1 MIINRDTALFC
12 QIEQSTPIP
21 LWVDFSCEVG
31 KLLAI
36 VGPSG
41 GGKSTL
47 LRMLAGLS
55 LPRTGHIEYDG
66 RTLFDSKRHV
76 HLSPAE
82 RHVGYVPQHFGLF
95 PHLTAVDNILAGL
108 DHISKA
114 ERKPR
119 AMKWL
124 DEMNLTHV
132 AQRRPSAL
140 SGGQQQRIAL
150 ARALAREPTL
160 LLLDEPFSAVDWE
173 TREFLYESLFTL
185 KRSLNIPVI
194 MVTHDL
200 KEALLLADN
209 MLLMDNGYMLQHGS
223 PRTLLSQPA
232 SEIVAK
238 QMGQKNVF
246 DAVVTQDRSSQHV
259 SRLDW
264 QGVKLDIAYQ
274 ASLVQGQ
281 KVRWMIS
288 SLGVELH
295 NDLSLLKEAN
305 CFVVTIVSLLAIGEM
320 TRILLNL
327 NANAQKLHLELPV
340 QIVKQLELTEGKE
353 SLVMLNL
360 SCIHIFS
367 SSD

>member
-1 MIINRDTALFC
+1 MNINRDTALCC
-12 QIEQSTPIP
+12 QIEQLTPIP
-21 LWVDFSCEVG
+21 LWVDFSCEAG

-55 LPRTGHIEYDG
+55 LPRTGHIECDG
-66 RTLFDSKRHV
+66 RTLFDAKRHI

-95 PHLTAVDNILAGL
+95 PHLTALDNILAGL
-108 DHISKA
+108 DHIPKVA
-114 ERKPR
+114 RKPR

-173 TREFLYESLFTL
+173 TREFLYESLFAL
-185 KRSLNIPVI
+185 KSSLNIPVV

-223 PRTLLSQPA
+223 PRALLSQPV

-246 DAVVTQDRSSQHV
+246 DGVVIDTISTDISCLH
-259 SRLDW
+259 W
-264 QGVKLDIAYQ
+264 QGVKVNVAYQ

-281 KVRWMIS
+281 GVRWMIS
-288 SLGVELH
+288 NSGIELH
-295 NDLSLLKEAN
+295 DDLSLEKEPN
-305 CFVVTIVSLLAIGEM
+305 CFVVTILSLLAIGDM
-320 TRILLNL
+320 TRIILSV
-327 NANAQKLHLELPV
+327 NANTQRLHLELPM
-340 QIVKQLELTEGKE
+340 QIVKQLGLMQGKE
-353 SLVMLNL
+353 SLAMLNL
-360 SCIHIFS
+360 SCTHVFS

>member
-1 MIINRDTALFC
+1 MSINSNTALC
-12 QIEQSTPIP
+12 CEIEQSTPIP
-21 LWVDFSCEVG
+21 LKVDFSCEAG

-55 LPRTGHIEYDG
+55 LPQTGHIECDG
-66 RTLFDSKRHV
+66 RSLFDSKGHI

-95 PHLTAVDNILAGL
+95 PHLTALDNILAGL
-108 DHISKA
+108 DHIPKMA
-114 ERKPR
+114 RKHR
-119 AMKWL
+119 AMHWL
-124 DEMNLTHV
+124 AEMNLTHV

-173 TREFLYESLFTL
+173 TREFLYESLFEL
-185 KRSLNIPVI
+185 KSSLNIPVV

-209 MLLMDNGYMLQHGS
+209 ILLMDNGYMLQHGS
-223 PRTLLSQPA
+223 PQALLSQPA
-232 SEIVAK
+232 SETVAK

-246 DAVVTQDRSSQHV
+246 DGVVTTDAISTDAYCLYWH
-259 SRLDW
+259 
-264 QGVKLDIAYQ
+264 GVKVNVAYQ

-281 KVRWMIS
+281 NVRWMIS
-288 SLGVELH
+288 NSGIELH
-295 NDLSLLKEAN
+295 DDLSLEKEPN
-305 CFVVTIVSLLAIGEM
+305 CFVVTIVSLLAIGNM
-320 TRILLNL
+320 TRIILSV
-327 NANAQKLHLELPV
+327 NANTQRLHLELPIQV
-340 QIVKQLELTEGKE
+340 VKQLGLIQGKE
-353 SLVMLNL
+353 SLAMLNL
-360 SCIHIFS
+360 SCTHVFS